1 MKKLLAILVFLSLL
15 LFVLPG
21 AALGLESEPPEIY
34 GWETPLDEA
43 PEEEEADL
51 PEDSGELTEDPGEE
65 PGEELSEESGEEEPD
80 EELAEELEDAP
91 GEEPGEE
98 LAEESEDVPGEE
110 PGEEQAEEEPLVAE
124 TSEPT
129 AEDEP
134 TPKKTG
140 LTPFPSLT
148 GNPAEAAF
156 AGTKVEL
163 MLLPELTIN
172 VGNNLWNLKYADADF
187 TGAAGEAEKKKFL
200 NQIKGT
206 GFLGRFNGDARLGM
220 TIGRFSVHLHPW
232 VSGSF
237 NLGEALPFL
246 VFDGLKA
253 DSEYSLSN
261 LGVNSLA
268 AAAVDLNYAFPPL
281 KLKDDTSLAVA
292 MTLRYL
298 RGLGVGHAII
308 EEGKISTNEYGESS
322 YEIGKAVF
330 LHGMAYNEEEYPG
343 FGGQGIFCDL
353 GAIYRQNRWQAGV
366 AVRNIG
372 SMSWRGVKG
381 QRLSEPLAGEIITGG
396 PEGPVFAFE
405 EEEFEYQ
412 AEEFSSYTHSLP
424 LVIEVHGS
432 YQVLRSLAVSG
443 GLEKAM
449 ANGWGYS
456 SSPRLWAGV
465 DWRPFRLLRLN
476 GTIARQQ
483 AAWEYNTLLQLR
495 LWALW
500 LNLQFSWGGTGFSP
514 EEANRLMIN
523 FSTLLHF

>member
-1 MKKLLAILVFLSLL
+1 MKKLLAILIFLSLL
-15 LFVLPG
+15 LFILPS
-21 AALGLESEPPEIY
+21 AALGLESEPPEMY
-34 GWETPLDEA
+34 GWETPPAEA
-43 PEEEEADL
+43 PEEDL
-51 PEDSGELTEDPGEE
+51 PEISGELEDPGEE
-65 PGEELSEESGEEEPD
+65 PGEESSEEV
-80 EELAEELEDAP
+80 AEEQ
-91 GEEPGEE
+91 
-98 LAEESEDVPGEE
+98 V
-110 PGEEQAEEEPLVAE
+110 EEEPLVAE
-124 TSEPT
+124 TSEPA
-129 AEDEP
+129 AEDERA
-134 TPKKTG
+134 PKKTG

-156 AGTKVEL
+156 AGTKFEL
-163 MLLPELTIN
+163 LLIPEFAFSA
-172 VGNNLWNLKYADADF
+172 GNNLLNLKYADADF

-206 GFLGRFNGDARLGM
+206 GFLGQFNGGARVGM
-220 TIGRFSVHLHPW
+220 TIGRFSIHLHPW

-246 VFDGLKA
+246 LFDGLKA
-253 DSEYSLSN
+253 DSEYSLNN
-261 LGVNSLA
+261 LGANSLA
-268 AAAVDLNYAFPPL
+268 AAALDLNYAFRPF
-281 KLKDDTSLAVA
+281 KLKDDAFLAVA
-292 MTLRYL
+292 MTLRHL
-298 RGLGVGHAII
+298 HGLGVGHAVI
-308 EEGKISTNEYGESS
+308 EEGKILTNEYGESS

-330 LHGMAYNEEEYPG
+330 FHGMAGNDPG
-343 FGGQGIFCDL
+343 YGGQGIFCDL

-381 QRLSEPLAGEIITGG
+381 QRLAEPLAGEIITGG
-396 PEGPVFAFE
+396 PEGPVFVFE

-412 AEEFSSYTHSLP
+412 SEEFSSYTHSLP
-424 LVIEVHGS
+424 LVVEIHGS

-449 ANGWGYS
+449 ASGWGYS

-483 AAWEYNTLLQLR
+483 AAWQYNTLLQLR

-500 LNLQFSWGGTGFSP
+500 LNLQFSWGGTGFTP